1 MINVGI
7 AGIGFMGWIH
17 WLAYQKVRGARV
29 AAICEFDKK
38 KLTGDWRAIKGNFGP
53 PGEMVD
59 LSGIDTHSQIDRLIA
74 DPKIDLIDICLPP
87 SMHVTAALAALRG
100 GKHVFCEKPLALTT
114 ADCNKIVKAAQR
126 ADRQLMVGH
135 VLPLFPEYAF
145 ARRAIDSGKYG
156 RLLGGSFK
164 RVISDP
170 LWLKDFYDPKRI
182 GGPMLD
188 LHIHDAHFIRLLFG
202 MPTSLISQGR
212 MRGRV
217 VEYFNTLFNFSDPK
231 LVVCATSGVIN
242 QQGRGFTHGF
252 EIHLEKATLHY
263 ELAIVKDESRQMP
276 LTVLTDKGRA
286 VVAKIGDGDPVNAF
300 EAEIKEVVRAIRTG
314 EPSALLSGEL
324 ARDAIQICHRET
336 ESVMKKRQ
344 VRV

>member
-1 MINVGI
+1 MINVGM
-7 AGIGFMGWIH
+7 AGLGFMGWIH
-17 WLAYQKVRGARV
+17 WLAYHKVRGAEVV
-29 AAICEFDKK
+29 AVCDSDKK

-53 PGEMVD
+53 PGEQVD
-59 LSGIDTHSQIDRLIA
+59 LSGLDVHSKFDRMIA
-74 DPKIDLIDICLPP
+74 DPKIDLVDICLPP
-87 SMHVTAALAALRG
+87 SQHVDAALKALRA

-114 ADCNKIVKAAQR
+114 ADCNKLVKAAER

-145 ARRAIDSGKYG
+145 AHRAVTSGKYG

-170 LWLKDFYDPKRI
+170 LWLKEFYNPKRI

-188 LHIHDAHFIRLLFG
+188 LHVHDAHYIRLLFG
-202 MPTSLISQGR
+202 MPTSLVSQGR
-212 MRGRV
+212 MRGSV

-231 LVVCATSGVIN
+231 LVVSATSGVIN
-242 QQGRGFTHGF
+242 QQGRSFTHGF

-286 VVAKIGDGDPVNAF
+286 TVAKIGDGDPVNAF

-314 EPSALLSGEL
+314 EPSQLLSGDL
-324 ARDAIQICHRET
+324 ARDAILICHRET
-336 ESVMKKRQ
+336 ESVTKRRS